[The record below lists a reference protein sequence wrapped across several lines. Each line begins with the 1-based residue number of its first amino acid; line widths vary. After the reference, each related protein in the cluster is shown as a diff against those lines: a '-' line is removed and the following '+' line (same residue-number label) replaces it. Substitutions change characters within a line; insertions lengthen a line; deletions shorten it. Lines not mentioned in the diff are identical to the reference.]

1 MYISELAPSILLSLQ
16 YKVVTMRE
24 RITLFMRN
32 VWSNTTIEPV
42 IAIYYLIIA
51 LSGIVGEELYLK
63 KACLVNFN
71 NSAVVCDNIY
81 AHKEIQVETQKYIS
95 GIQVTSKIFLVLV
108 KIILL
113 TFSQSVRLYKM
124 YLASFLP
131 CLPVLYPTLME
142 ENL

>member
-1 MYISELAPSILLSLQ
+1 MYISQLAPSILLSLH

-24 RITLFMRN
+24 RITIFMRN

-71 NSAVVCDNIY
+71 NSVEVCDNIY

-95 GIQVTSKIFLVLV
+95 GIQVTSRIFLVFA

-113 TFSQSVRLYKM
+113 NFSQSV
-124 YLASFLP
+124 
-131 CLPVLYPTLME
+131 
-142 ENL
+142 

>member
-1 MYISELAPSILLSLQ
+1 
-16 YKVVTMRE
+16 
-24 RITLFMRN
+24 MRN

-71 NSAVVCDNIY
+71 NSVEVCDNIY

-95 GIQVTSKIFLVLV
+95 GIQVTSRIVLV
-108 KIILL
+108 FVEIILIN
-113 TFSQSVRLYKM
+113 FIQ
-124 YLASFLP
+124 
-131 CLPVLYPTLME
+131 
-142 ENL
+142 